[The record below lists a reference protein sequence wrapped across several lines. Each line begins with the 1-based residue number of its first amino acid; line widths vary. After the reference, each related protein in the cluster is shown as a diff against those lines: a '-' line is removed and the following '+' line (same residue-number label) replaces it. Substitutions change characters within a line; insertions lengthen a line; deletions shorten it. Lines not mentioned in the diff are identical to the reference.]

1 MTQAFPSCASFDQ
14 PQLWHW
20 LEQASDEMLDELPFV
35 VIGFDAAQTVVRY
48 NRFEQQEAGLTKAVL
63 GQQVFTQL
71 AQCMNNYLVAQRF
84 QDARRDQ
91 TPLDDTI
98 PYILTWRMAP
108 VSVRLRLLAHPMGE
122 RSYIAISPRAP
133 IGR

>member
-1 MTQAFPSCASFDQ
+1 M
-14 PQLWHW
+14 
-20 LEQASDEMLDELPFV
+20 
-35 VIGFDAAQTVVRY
+35 VRY
-48 NRFEQQEAGLTKAVL
+48 NRFEQQEAGLTRAVL
-63 GQQVFTQL
+63 GQQVFSQL

-91 TPLDDTI
+91 TQLDDTI

-108 VSVRLRLLAHPMGE
+108 VSVRLRLLAHPTGE
-122 RSYIAISPRAP
+122 RSFIAVSPRAP